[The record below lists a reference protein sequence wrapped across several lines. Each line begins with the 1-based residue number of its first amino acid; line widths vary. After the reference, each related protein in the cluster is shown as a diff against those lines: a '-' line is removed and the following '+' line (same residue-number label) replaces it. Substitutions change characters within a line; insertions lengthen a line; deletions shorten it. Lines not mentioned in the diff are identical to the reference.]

1 METCFVCQESV
12 WKLLHSSLEK
22 TQMDLINICT
32 LVFDIDAIVLHTN
45 PNTVGKKKNHV
56 LHIVISVSPFL
67 MLKYTIYMYH
77 LF

>member
-1 METCFVCQESV
+1 
-12 WKLLHSSLEK
+12 
-22 TQMDLINICT
+22 MDLINNCT

-45 PNTVGKKKNHV
+45 PDTMEKNNV

-77 LF
+77 LFYS